1 MYLDLS
7 NTHTAL
13 ELGSG
18 CGALTRYLGEQGL
31 ALDAVEGS
39 QRRANLAKIRCQG
52 LRNVN
57 VISSNFFDLSL
68 PANHYDAI
76 FFVGV
81 MEYAGRFSPTDTSAE
96 ASVIRLLEKVRPCL
110 TTQGIIVIAMSAT
123 FSFGEIAAFIVA
135 AEIGA
140 AGDAARAMTLYLAGN
155 GIGATSSAGIMLGMA
170 ILGYAVYIQKNFHP
184 IIAVIL
190 IVTGLFGTGMALYDY
205 GSPLMPI
212 GFIGMTIGIVSI
224 GVSTLRSSD

>member
-1 MYLDLS
+1 MNSRTMTGRLLTLS
-7 NTHTAL
+7 PIGLIACWISWGAIMGFPESGDHAAMVAGMSEYAVATKWLMGLAML
-13 ELGSG
+13 FVVLLIGGLAGLRSSMAGGSG
-18 CGALTRYLGEQGL
+18 A
-31 ALDAVEGS
+31 D
-39 QRRANLAKIRCQG
+39 
-52 LRNVN
+52 
-57 VISSNFFDLSL
+57 
-68 PANHYDAI
+68 
-76 FFVGV
+76 
-81 MEYAGRFSPTDTSAE
+81 YAT
-96 ASVIRLLEKVRPCL
+96 L
-110 TTQGIIVIAMSAT
+110 GIIVIAMSAT

-135 AEIGA
+135 AEVGA

-212 GFIGMTIGIVSI
+212 GFIGMTIGIASI